1 MFVFWVFLGVFLG
14 GVGDWGVSRKNK
26 DCATPE
32 RPIHKQTTCP
42 VENIIDDP
50 CTKRTVTYMTSFL

>member
-1 MFVFWVFLGVFLG
+1 MF
-14 GVGDWGVSRKNK
+14 GVGFFFWGGGVSRKNK